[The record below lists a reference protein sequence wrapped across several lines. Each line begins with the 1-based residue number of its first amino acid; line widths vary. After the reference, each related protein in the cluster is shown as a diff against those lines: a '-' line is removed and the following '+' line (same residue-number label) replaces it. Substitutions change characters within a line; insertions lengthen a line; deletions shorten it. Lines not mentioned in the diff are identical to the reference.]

1 MVGVAIVQMK
11 SSVNK
16 DENLKFSL
24 DQIKEARKKKAQ
36 IICFPE
42 FQMAFSPNSQPTKEL
57 FSISEL
63 VDGDF
68 VTALSKSA
76 KENNVFVLGTIY
88 ERSTIKS
95 NIINKPF
102 KNKEN
107 IDDQYCVYDTAIF
120 INNNGVL

>member
-1 MVGVAIVQMK
+1 MVEVAIVQMK

-24 DQIKEARKKKAQ
+24 EQIREARKKKAQ

-42 FQMAFSPNSQPTKEL
+42 FQMAFSPSSQSTKEL

-68 VTALSKSA
+68 VTELRKSA
-76 KENNVFVLGTIY
+76 KDNDIHIIGTI
-88 ERSTIKS
+88 
-95 NIINKPF
+95 
-102 KNKEN
+102 
-107 IDDQYCVYDTAIF
+107 
-120 INNNGVL
+120 